1 MVPNLFY
8 NLTYLTYLLG
18 YIKSIFLLQKYST
31 LDESSLKQVKIKLY
45 LFYAKMFESFVGADA
60 RLPIGFDLFGW

>member
-1 MVPNLFY
+1 MKYTKEKASRLLF
-8 NLTYLTYLLG
+8 
-18 YIKSIFLLQKYST
+18 LQKYST

-60 RLPIGFDLFGW
+60 RLPIGFDLFAW